1 MEALL
6 PSVASVSMSASIVV
20 AVLVIWLVSSSRTA
34 GDEGGA
40 STGSTSSAAAAGVA
54 LPLPSFRTKN
64 TSPWFISWIG
74 NPERLK
80 VRDNAIE
87 LAFKKHM
94 HGSGSGAAF
103 RANPWKK
110 LPSDTVTLSYDVF
123 FPSTFEWVKGG
134 KLPGVC
140 FGSDPKGCATGG
152 EWSPNEGSFRLMWRE
167 DGQAIGYSYM
177 AIKGGPT
184 GAYDIQGTAYKSIV
198 KKTASAGHD
207 LWKKPVEF
215 KFIKGSWNTVS
226 FSIKLNTPGKKDGT
240 LKMTVNSTTKT
251 LNDVIF
257 RESSSVKFTYVIFV
271 SFFGGGSSDWDSPVD
286 TSVRFRNIKFST

>member
-167 DGQAIGYSYM
+167 DGQLLDTHTWLSKEDPLEHMTSRGRRINQLLRKLQVQATIYGKNQWSLNLS
-177 AIKGGPT
+177 KVR
-184 GAYDIQGTAYKSIV
+184 GT
-198 KKTASAGHD
+198 
-207 LWKKPVEF
+207 
-215 KFIKGSWNTVS
+215 
-226 FSIKLNTPGKKDGT
+226 
-240 LKMTVNSTTKT
+240 
-251 LNDVIF
+251 
-257 RESSSVKFTYVIFV
+257 R
-271 SFFGGGSSDWDSPVD
+271 
-286 TSVRFRNIKFST
+286 